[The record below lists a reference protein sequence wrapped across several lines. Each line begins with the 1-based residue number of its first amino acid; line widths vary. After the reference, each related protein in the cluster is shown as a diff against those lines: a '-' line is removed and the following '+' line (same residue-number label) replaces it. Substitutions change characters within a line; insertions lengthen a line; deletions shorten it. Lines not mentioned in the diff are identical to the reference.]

1 MDTLNSLLILET
13 CNGKENWLLAV
24 EDPKDSSKTR
34 IFQCKERE
42 AQCREVSNS
51 HKKGGH
57 WKFKAFRFKGEVEK
71 VEIKERSITQIW
83 HDIPKDC
90 FRQISINELKKLK
103 EWTD

>member
-24 EDPKDSSKTR
+24 EDPKDLSKTR
-34 IFQCKERE
+34 IFKCKERE
-42 AQCREVSNS
+42 ARRREVFNS
-51 HKKGGH
+51 HKRGGL
-57 WKFKAFRFKGEVEK
+57 WKFRAFRFNGEVEK
-71 VEIKERSITQIW
+71 VETNERSITQIW
-83 HDIPKDC
+83 PDIPKEC